1 MSTEVLG
8 WWAPSP
14 SPALAR
20 ALVARGVSPVLWR
33 GDDQD
38 AAPRCWA
45 VDPLTR
51 AACLPCGVA
60 WLWTP
65 ASPPAREARLEAV
78 RAGAYDVVPLD
89 GAPAEVA
96 ATLAARLRER
106 AADGPGGEVDEPPPT
121 EGGFI
126 GQSAAIRGVRA
137 QIARAARTSMPV
149 LITGETGTGKEVAAR
164 LVHAWS
170 ARRDGRFVPIN
181 CAAIP
186 NELMEAQL
194 FGYAKG
200 AFSGAVARFDGWLTA
215 AEHGTVFLDEIDDT
229 PIPTQ
234 VKLLRVLEDR
244 VVTRLGE
251 TTSHQVDFRI
261 LAATNRDLRALIEA
275 GAFGADLFERLAI
288 VSIHLVPLRERVEDI
303 PALVAH
309 FVERFYAQEPDAAAR
324 RVARFGDAAL
334 ELLAAHAWPG
344 NVRELRNVVFATLV
358 DKRRGDEVL
367 VSDLPR
373 RLLVADAPRAPR
385 DDAVWS
391 PAALAAAIDGG
402 RFALAPTLRAL
413 ERAALEHALA
423 RAGGS
428 PTVAARLLGAVGRGR
443 SSDPAGTVR
452 AMMRRLRVT
461 GAGARA
467 ATE

>member
-1 MSTEVLG
+1 VARVRWRSDAAAAPTAVEPYGNTGRDVFECGMSTESLG
-8 WWAPSP
+8 WCAPSP
-14 SPALAR
+14 PPPLAR
-20 ALVARGVSPVLWR
+20 ALAARGVALVPIGER
-33 GDDQD
+33 RAARRRDERAEAG
-38 AAPRCWA
+38 APRCWA
-45 VDPLTR
+45 VDPPAR
-51 AACLPCGVA
+51 ARDLPRGA
-60 WLWTP
+60 GWLWTP
-65 ASPPAREARLEAV
+65 ASTPSRAARTQAV
-78 RAGAYDVVPLD
+78 LDGAYDVVPLD
-89 GAPAEVA
+89 GPPAEVA
-96 ATLAARLRER
+96 AALAARLRER
-106 AADGPGGEVDEPPPT
+106 AGDGPGGEVDEPPST

-261 LAATNRDLRALIEA
+261 LAATNRDLRALIEV

-288 VSIHLVPLRERVEDI
+288 VSIHLVPLRERAEDI

-334 ELLAAHAWPG
+334 EVLAAHAWPG

-373 RLLVADAPRAPR
+373 RLLVAEADAPRGDEAAARAEPGG
-385 DDAVWS
+385 AVWS
-391 PAALAAAIDGG
+391 ATALAAAIP
-402 RFALAPTLRAL
+402 AAPC
-413 ERAALEHALA
+413 A
-423 RAGGS
+423 R
-428 PTVAARLLGAVGRGR
+428 
-443 SSDPAGTVR
+443 
-452 AMMRRLRVT
+452 
-461 GAGARA
+461 
-467 ATE
+467 